1 MELLLDLFGY
11 LSIVLHGLGI
21 VAQSIMVG
29 GVVFLLA
36 VVRPLGLAGSSG
48 ARLAIR
54 ITLASAFG
62 LVATTGLSLALQ
74 AAVLMDTVGLGL
86 TQALGAQSALAGLAK
101 AGLALLLAVLL
112 LLRRPMPPL
121 SPAVVLAGL
130 SLVAASLTTH
140 AAARIEDRS
149 WLLAATLMHQ
159 VGAALWIGG
168 IPAFLAMLAHGADA
182 RAVGARFSAISMT
195 GVACLLLGAAIIWI
209 GYIQEPA
216 ALWGTAYG
224 AMVSAKIALLLMLL
238 GLGAGNFL
246 LVRRLRVDPSA
257 SVSRLRRF
265 AEAEL
270 GIGIAVFLAASSLT
284 SVPPAVDLRQDRVT
298 WAEILERNTLGWPRL
313 VSPDH
318 DTLALP
324 ALQAKLAAE
333 TRDVPAVAFVPGAGE
348 MPPRNAADIAWSEYN
363 HHWAGLFVVA
373 VGLLAL
379 LNQAGMRAARHWPL
393 VFLGLG
399 VFLFIRSDP
408 EAWPLGHIGFWES
421 LRDVEVLQ
429 HRFYVVLIAAFAWF
443 EWRVRTGRA
452 SGGAALVFPLLCA
465 TGGVLL
471 LTHTHAIANI
481 REQLLIEITH
491 TPLALAGIAAGW
503 ARWLEIRLDARAH
516 PLAARVAGFVW
527 PVCILI
533 AGLVLLVYREA

>member
-1 MELLLDLFGY
+1 VELLIDLFGY
-11 LSIVLHGLGI
+11 LSIVLHGASIL
-21 VAQSIMVG
+21 AQSMMLG
-29 GVVFLLA
+29 GLAFLLL
-36 VVRPLGLAGSSG
+36 VVRPLGLEPAEP
-48 ARLAIR
+48 AVRRLILFAAI
-54 ITLASAFG
+54 G
-62 LVATTGLSLALQ
+62 LGCATMLSLGLQ
-74 AAVLMDTVGLGL
+74 AAVLTDTVGVDLLNAL
-86 TQALGAQSALAGLAK
+86 TSQSALAALAKTGLATLI
-101 AGLALLLAVLL
+101 AGLLAIRGSRAPATLFGVLVLL
-112 LLRRPMPPL
+112 TL
-121 SPAVVLAGL
+121 
-130 SLVAASLTTH
+130 LVAAFTSH
-140 AAARIEDRS
+140 SVARLDGR
-149 WLLAATLMHQ
+149 LPLYLATVLHQ
-159 VGAALWIGG
+159 AGAALWIGG
-168 IPAFLAMLAHGADA
+168 IPAFLSTLARVPDV
-182 RAVGARFSAISMT
+182 RAVGARFSVISMA
-195 GVACLLLGAAIIWI
+195 GVACLLVSAAAIWV
-209 GYIQEPA
+209 GYIEEPA

-224 AMVSAKIALLLMLL
+224 VMVSAKIALFLMLL
-238 GLGAGNFL
+238 GLGAMNFV
-246 LVRRLRVDPSA
+246 LVRRLRADPTTSI
-257 SVSRLRRF
+257 SRLRRF

-270 GIGIAVFLAASSLT
+270 GIGVAIFFAASSLT
-284 SVPPAVDLRQDRVT
+284 SVPPAIDLKQDRVT
-298 WAEILERNTLGWPRL
+298 WAEIVERNTPGWPRL

-324 ALQAKLAAE
+324 ALQAKLDAE
-333 TRDVPAVAFVPGAGE
+333 TREVPQAAFVPGAGE

-379 LNQAGMRAARHWPL
+379 LNRAGVGIARHWPL

-429 HRFYVVLIAAFAWF
+429 HRFYVILIAAFAWF

-452 SGGAALVFPLLCA
+452 AGKAALVFPLLCA

-503 ARWLEIRLDARAH
+503 ARWLEIRLDAAAH
-516 PLAARVAGFVW
+516 PIAVQVASWVW
-527 PVCILI
+527 PTCILF
-533 AGLVLLVYREA
+533 AGLVLLAYREA